1 MKTLTLKIDDSVSD
15 KFIWLLQ
22 HFSEN
27 EVSVVDSE
35 DYLSDD
41 DYLRGF
47 QGMVESIKKAKSEP
61 ADKGVTL
68 SQLDW

>member
-47 QGMVESIKKAKSEP
+47 QGMVESIQKAKSEP

>member
-27 EVSVVDSE
+27 EVSVLDSG

-41 DYLRGF
+41 YLRSF
-47 QGMVESIKKAKSEP
+47 EGMVESIQKAKSEP
-61 ADKGVTL
+61 ANKGVTL
-68 SQLDW
+68 SQLIW